1 MRRLTLLLLLSLLIF
16 TSCKDREAILLKER
30 VHSQYSAN
38 PSGEKLSSGSKVQYI
53 EIERSI
59 SKKYVEALEGL
70 VDSAFES
77 QLQRF
82 EDEQLGVWGS
92 YSNMFSWLFSSR
104 QAWDDKMRLLSQRY
118 FTTLDIN
125 QQQHELYMQYV
136 SEISSIRQ
144 QFISSSNL
152 PVYTQLELPSSNIS
166 LDFLAEHS
174 RNNLIIEFG
183 TEIFSWLL
191 AFIIIQLVLLFVDKI
206 AGGWGCLIDIVVFAT
221 ILVAS
226 VVMTSIN
233 DTKLIDSLKS
243 QYSISEQRYN
253 SEAIIESLNHNTETF
268 YENL

>member
-1 MRRLTLLLLLSLLIF
+1 MRRLTLMLLLSLLTL
-16 TSCKDREAILLKER
+16 TSCRDKEAILLKER
-30 VHSQYSAN
+30 VHSQYSVV
-38 PSGEKLSSGSKVQYI
+38 PSGERISSGGKVQYI
-53 EIERSI
+53 QMEQSI
-59 SKKYVEALEGL
+59 SRRYVETLESL
-70 VDSAFES
+70 VDGAFES

-82 EDEQLGVWGS
+82 EDEQLGVLSS
-92 YSNMFSWLFSSR
+92 YSNMFSWLFTDK
-104 QAWDDKMRLLSQRY
+104 QAWNDKMRLLSQKY

-125 QQQHELYMQYV
+125 QQQYQLYRQYV
-136 SEISSIRQ
+136 SEIGDLRE
-144 QFISSSNL
+144 QFISSSHL
-152 PVYTQLELPSSNIS
+152 PVYTQLELPSSKIS

-206 AGGWGCLIDIVVFAT
+206 AGGWGCLIDIIVFAI

-253 SEAIIESLNHNTETF
+253 SEVIIESLNHNTETF